1 MQSRKHHS
9 CRTWLFRAA
18 RGLFFLDTA
27 SIAVFHISIS
37 KSSKFQSIN
46 DAHHD
51 FLLNVTQWSSQGP
64 STLQQQHANYAAPRR
79 LCLNAP
85 HHAENPTLPLPH
97 HTDHEAQVSSS
108 VAVTALLKAA
118 ILVLHRLC
126 SIVMM
131 AWPPQTARPPQTAP
145 HYANYAVTT
154 PTIVTCK
161 QIVSV
166 SFIKSRSGI
175 ELQCAP
181 LLNLN
186 PKP

>member
-1 MQSRKHHS
+1 M
-9 CRTWLFRAA
+9 
-18 RGLFFLDTA
+18 DTA
-27 SIAVFHISIS
+27 SIAVFHISTS

-51 FLLNVTQWSSQGP
+51 FLLNVSQWSSQGP
-64 STLQQQHANYAAPRR
+64 STSLQQHANYAA

-97 HTDHEAQVSSS
+97 HTYHEAQVSSS

-118 ILVLHRLC
+118 ILHQLC
-126 SIVMM
+126 SIVM

-154 PTIVTCK
+154 PTIATGK
-161 QIVSV
+161 QINSV
-166 SFIKSRSGI
+166 SFIKSRARESS
-175 ELQCAP
+175 CSVCRS
-181 LLNLN
+181 
-186 PKP
+186 

>member
-1 MQSRKHHS
+1 MQSRKHRS

-18 RGLFFLDTA
+18 RGLFFMDTA
-27 SIAVFHISIS
+27 SIAVFHISTS

-64 STLQQQHANYAAPRR
+64 STSLQRHANSAAPRR
-79 LCLNAP
+79 LCMNAP
-85 HHAENPTLPLPH
+85 HHAENPTLPLTH

-118 ILVLHRLC
+118 TPHRSC
-126 SIVMM
+126 SIVM
-131 AWPPQTARPPQTAP
+131 AWPLQTAP

-154 PTIVTCK
+154 LTIVTGK

-166 SFIKSRSGI
+166 SLSFIRCRARVSSCSVRRSC
-175 ELQCAP
+175 Q
-181 LLNLN
+181 
-186 PKP
+186 

>member
-18 RGLFFLDTA
+18 RGLFFMDTA
-27 SIAVFHISIS
+27 SIAVFHISTS

-64 STLQQQHANYAAPRR
+64 STSLQRHANYAAPRR
-79 LCLNAP
+79 LCLNAQ

-118 ILVLHRLC
+118 TPHRLC
-126 SIVMM
+126 SIVM

-154 PTIVTCK
+154 PTIVTGK

-166 SFIKSRSGI
+166 SFIKSRARESS
-175 ELQCAP
+175 CSVRRS
-181 LLNLN
+181 
-186 PKP
+186 